1 MPSVIFD
8 MDGVILDTETLVQ
21 KAWGILGER
30 HGIPDLAEA
39 IKTCTGARRE
49 ERQEM
54 LKKYYHD
61 PDFPAKELMAESSK
75 IFFSLYDKKLP
86 LKEGASECLHA
97 LKDRGVPIAVA
108 SSTRF
113 SVVRE
118 QLAAVE
124 LYDLFDAVVCGDMV
138 THSKPHPEIFLTAAE
153 RLHADPADCFVIED
167 SYNGVRAGHAAGM
180 RTVMVPD
187 LLPPTP
193 EIEALCE
200 AVLPS
205 LTGFIAYFE
214 KLNQILVS
222 G

>member
-138 THSKPHPEIFLTAAE
+138 THSKPHPEVFLKAADMLGCAPE
-153 RLHADPADCFVIED
+153 SCVVVEDAHAGVAAAIAGGFDCAAMGDAKDDPKARYHLNRF
-167 SYNGVRAGHAAGM
+167 S
-180 RTVMVPD
+180 D
-187 LLPPTP
+187 LL
-193 EIEALCE
+193 
-200 AVLPS
+200 
-205 LTGFIAYFE
+205 AY
-214 KLNQILVS
+214 L
-222 G
+222 